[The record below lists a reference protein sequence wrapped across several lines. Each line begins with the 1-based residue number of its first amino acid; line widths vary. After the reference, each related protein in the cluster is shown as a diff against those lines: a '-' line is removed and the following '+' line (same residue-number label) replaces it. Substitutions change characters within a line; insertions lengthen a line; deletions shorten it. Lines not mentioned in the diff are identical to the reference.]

1 MASSPWR
8 RLLPGLV
15 VALVPLMAGGQVL
28 AQGQSAKPPAKPAE
42 AAPAKP
48 ADAAPAKSGEAAPAA
63 KPGAPPSV
71 AAVKPS
77 ETLRTPSDPVVA
89 IIEGH
94 LVYLSDIG
102 RAIPTLPENLRGLP
116 FDTLYPVLL
125 ERVIDHQSL
134 VALARHKHFDDDP
147 AVQRDIAAAADRI
160 LEGALLSREAVPH
173 VTEAAIQQRYR
184 ERFAGKPATEE
195 THARHILVSTEDEA
209 KTVIEELNKGAD
221 FATLAKERSKDP
233 DGQRGGDLGF
243 FRRDQV
249 WPGFADV
256 AFSLEPGK
264 ISQTPIHNEFGWHV
278 IKVEERRIVAPP
290 SYSDVHDQLRDG
302 LMQEAVQKVVDEA
315 RGQVTIRE
323 FNLDGTPLGAVPDIR
338 PEQSVVK
345 PEARHP

>member
-1 MASSPWR
+1 MASLAWR
-8 RLLPGLV
+8 QILLGLGS
-15 VALVPLMAGGQVL
+15 ALIPLLLGGQL
-28 AQGQSAKPPAKPAE
+28 WAQGQPAKPPAKP
-42 AAPAKP
+42 
-48 ADAAPAKSGEAAPAA
+48 GEGAPAA
-63 KPGAPPSV
+63 KPGAPAPSV
-71 AAVKPS
+71 AAVKPN
-77 ETLRTPSDPVVA
+77 ETVRPPPDPVVA
-89 IIEGH
+89 IVEGH
-94 LVYLSDIG
+94 LIYLSDIG
-102 RAIPTLPENLRGLP
+102 RAVPTLPENLRGMP

-134 VALARHKHFDDDP
+134 VAMARRKHLDDDQ

-195 THARHILVSTEDEA
+195 TRARHILVSTEDEA
-209 KTVIEELNKGAD
+209 KQIIDELNKGAD

-233 DGQRGGDLGF
+233 DGANGGDLGF

-249 WPGFADV
+249 WPGFADA

-264 ISQTPIHNEFGWHV
+264 VSQTPIKNEFGWHV

-302 LMQEAVQKVVDEA
+302 LMQEAVQHVVDEA
-315 RGQVTIRE
+315 RGEATIRE

-338 PEQSVVK
+338 PEQPVTK
-345 PEARHP
+345 PEARHQ

>member
-15 VALVPLMAGGQVL
+15 PVLAPLVLSGQL
-28 AQGQSAKPPAKPAE
+28 WAQGQPKPPAKPE

-48 ADAAPAKSGEAAPAA
+48 GAAAPADKGAPA
-63 KPGAPPSV
+63 PGFAT
-71 AAVKPS
+71 VKPS
-77 ETLRTPSDPVVA
+77 ETLRQPSDPVVA
-89 IIEGH
+89 VVEGH
-94 LVYLSDIG
+94 LIYLSDIG

-134 VALARHKHFDDDP
+134 VALARRKHIDEEP

-160 LEGALLSREAVPH
+160 IEGALLSREAVPK
-173 VTEAAIQQRYR
+173 VTEAAIAQRYR

-195 THARHILVSTEDEA
+195 THARHILVSTEEEA
-209 KTVIEELNKGAD
+209 KKIIDELNKGAD

-233 DGQRGGDLGF
+233 DGQNGGDLGF

-264 ISQTPIHNEFGWHV
+264 VSQTAIHNEFGWHV

-290 SYSDVHDQLRDG
+290 AYSEVHDQLRDS

-315 RGQVTIRE
+315 RKEVTIRE
-323 FNLDGTPLGAVPDIR
+323 FNLDGTPMGAVPDIR
-338 PEQSVVK
+338 PEEPVIK
-345 PEARHP
+345 PEARHQ